1 MTEPSPL
8 SFFGPGLDPG
18 PSFVELARQVRPSI
32 LPGAALVGFEGGDA
46 VRRLTSRTA
55 PPSSR
60 SATPAAS

>member
-32 LPGAALVGFEGGDA
+32 LPGMGLEGTLRDG
-46 VRRLTSRTA
+46 V
-55 PPSSR
+55 
-60 SATPAAS
+60 PAFADSVPHGTTVLAIRYAG